1 MITGFLIGVIFT
13 LYMIGALFF
22 LKFWMRTRDRLFLAF
37 AFAFVIEGLNRLRF
51 LVVSHPE
58 EGSFG
63 IYAVRIIAF
72 SLIAVAIIAKNMQ
85 QKS

>member
-1 MITGFLIGVIFT
+1 MITGFLIGIIFA

-22 LKFWMRTRDRLFLAF
+22 LKFWMRTRDRLFVAF
-37 AFAFVIEGLNRLRF
+37 AAAFVIEGLNRLRF
-51 LVVSHPE
+51 LVVPDPE

-72 SLIAVAIIAKNMQ
+72 SLIAAAIIAKNMQ
-85 QKS
+85 QKN